1 VGKSKTITVNKIEK
15 LKDADGARAE
25 KLRETLKSFKQKIK
39 TNKRSKN
46 NHEKSIESHAITI
59 EPQP

>member
-1 VGKSKTITVNKIEK
+1 VNKIEK